1 VPDSLDGVAASHWL
15 RYCCYR
21 SPPFSCPHPESLM
34 LARSFLPLISI
45 PFYFV
50 PCKKM
55 LKGSETD
62 EKESSSETFAA
73 AQPWNCL
80 NVADF
85 KRNPRLADEADGE
98 QPNTETQIAVDASR
112 QQLLP
117 VRCYMRVCGRHLSIS
132 PENTS
137 VYLLY
142 SQGWLRSFCR
152 MLRFFFLK
160 GIR

>member
-1 VPDSLDGVAASHWL
+1 
-15 RYCCYR
+15 
-21 SPPFSCPHPESLM
+21 
-34 LARSFLPLISI
+34 
-45 PFYFV
+45 
-50 PCKKM
+50 M

-73 AQPWNCL
+73 AQTWNCL

-117 VRCYMRVCGRHLSIS
+117 VRCYMRACGGHLAGEYIRGSIVFAGLV
-132 PENTS
+132 T
-137 VYLLY
+137 
-142 SQGWLRSFCR
+142 
-152 MLRFFFLK
+152 
-160 GIR
+160 